1 MPNKNDPLTEAF
13 CIFIGPFAIVSTVI
27 YLVFSVASCIKE
39 SKNTT
44 YERQVI
50 QKPLSYRAGKVTRE
64 VSSNFIKGFFSTK
77 N

>member
-1 MPNKNDPLTEAF
+1 MSNKNNPLAEAF
-13 CIFIGPFAIVSTVI
+13 CIFIGPFAIISTVI

-39 SKNTT
+39 SKNVM
-44 YERQVI
+44 YERRVI

-64 VSSNFIKGFFSTK
+64 ASSNFIKGFFSTK